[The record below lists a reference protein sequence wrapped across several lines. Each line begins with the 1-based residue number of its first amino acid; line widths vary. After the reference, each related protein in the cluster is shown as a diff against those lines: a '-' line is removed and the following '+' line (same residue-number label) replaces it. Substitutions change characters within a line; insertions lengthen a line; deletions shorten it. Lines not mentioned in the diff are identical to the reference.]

1 METERS
7 KLGSFLFNRSVQGV
21 FYQLITLGL
30 VALGIY
36 YIVTNTARNM
46 LERGLASGFHFLG
59 VESQFDIGMTL
70 IEYSPTSTYFDSFIV
85 GLLNTL
91 LVAGIGI
98 LFATIIGFTVG
109 IMRLSSNWLIAKIAE
124 AYVEILRNIPLL
136 LQIFFW
142 YFAVLRALPKPKQSL
157 ELYDSFFL
165 NNRGLFIPDTVFGEG
180 SSIIFYLLWLTII
193 ISIGIFIWAKRRQ
206 NRTGE
211 RFPAFYVSTALI
223 LGTFFISLA
232 ATGFP
237 VSFEYPELKGF
248 NFKGGVKLIPELVAL
263 TFALAMYTA
272 SFIAEVVRGGIMA
285 VSKGQTEAAK
295 SVGLKQNLI
304 LRLIIIPQALRVI
317 VPPLTNQY
325 LNLTKN
331 SSLAAA
337 IAYPD
342 LVLVFAGTALMQTGQ
357 AIEIIGMVM
366 GVYLFLSLF
375 TSLIM
380 NLFNRFMKVDGER

>member
-1 METERS
+1 METDKS
-7 KLGSFLFNRSVQGV
+7 KIGSFLFNRSVQGF
-21 FYQLITLGL
+21 FYQIITLGL

-180 SSIIFYLLWLTII
+180 SSVIFYLLWLTII